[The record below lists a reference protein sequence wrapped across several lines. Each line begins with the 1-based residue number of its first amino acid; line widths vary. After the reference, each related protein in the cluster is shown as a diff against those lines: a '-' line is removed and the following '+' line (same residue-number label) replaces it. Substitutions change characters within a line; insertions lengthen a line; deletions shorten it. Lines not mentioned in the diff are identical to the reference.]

1 MFNFVL
7 LKQVIGRCLRIS
19 QSSATSLD
27 KSIKV
32 LVILSFIYL
41 VVRGTCWAFCRT
53 TIFEKPWLVRQK
65 PINVLST
72 AFADHLLSIGVKLHI
87 STYIRDKLEESL
99 DNYRLRAKLVISDV
113 GYYCD
118 SKFVIVA
125 NKVQ

>member
-1 MFNFVL
+1 M
-7 LKQVIGRCLRIS
+7 
-19 QSSATSLD
+19 
-27 KSIKV
+27 
-32 LVILSFIYL
+32 LVILSFIYF
-41 VVRGTCWAFCRT
+41 VVRGTCWVFCK
-53 TIFEKPWLVRQK
+53 TINFEKPWLARQK

-72 AFADHLLSIGVKLHI
+72 VFIDHLLSNGVKLPI

-99 DNYRLRAKLVISDV
+99 DNYCLRAKLVIADV